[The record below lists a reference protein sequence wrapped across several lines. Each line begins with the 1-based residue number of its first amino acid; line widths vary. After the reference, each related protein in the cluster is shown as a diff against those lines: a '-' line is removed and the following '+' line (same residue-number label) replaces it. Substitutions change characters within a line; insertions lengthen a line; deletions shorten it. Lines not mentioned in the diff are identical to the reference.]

1 MESRLCVKRHILRYL
16 RRNFLLALACAGP
29 IAVLFAVAGLF
40 AKSDPRDIAA
50 AIVLTAA
57 LAGAFLLAGAILC
70 FRFVR
75 MIRLQE
81 ALFQTA
87 FDDTDAVVVDRVGL
101 TYLSKDWFIRSGSA
115 AFHADYIR
123 SIRCRTVH
131 SQNGVGYRVTVAAT
145 DGKAYG
151 LWLNSASDVRR
162 VREWLAARRAR
173 TAPGAKG

>member
-1 MESRLCVKRHILRYL
+1 MESRLRVKRHIQRYL
-16 RRNFLLALACAGP
+16 RRNLLLALACAGP
-29 IAVLFAVAGLF
+29 IAVLFAVAGVF
-40 AKSDPRDIAA
+40 AKSEVRDIAT
-50 AIVLTAA
+50 AILLTAA
-57 LAGAFLLAGAILC
+57 LAGIFLLAGTVVC

-87 FDDTDAVVVDRVGL
+87 FDDTNATELDRVGL

-131 SQNGVGYRVTVAAT
+131 SQNGAGYHVTLAAT
-145 DGKAYG
+145 DGRSYG

-162 VREWLAARRAR
+162 VREWLAARRAVGSER
-173 TAPGAKG
+173 QMV

>member
-1 MESRLCVKRHILRYL
+1 MESRPRVKRHVLRYL
-16 RRNFLLALACAGP
+16 RRNLLLALACAGS
-29 IAVLFAVAGLF
+29 IAALFTIAGLL
-40 AKSDPRDIAA
+40 AKADPRDITTALL
-50 AIVLTAA
+50 LTAA
-57 LAGAFLLAGAILC
+57 LAGAFLLAGMVPCI
-70 FRFVR
+70 RFVR

-87 FDDTDAVVVDRVGL
+87 FDDENAIELDRVGL
-101 TYLSKDWFIRSGSA
+101 TYVSKDWFIRSGSA
-115 AFHADYIR
+115 AFYADYIR

-173 TAPGAKG
+173 AAQDAKG

>member
-1 MESRLCVKRHILRYL
+1 MESRLRVKRHVLRYL
-16 RRNFLLALACAGP
+16 RRNLLLALACAGP
-29 IAVLFAVAGLF
+29 IAVLFAVAGAF
-40 AKSDPRDIAA
+40 AESEARDIVT
-50 AIVLTAA
+50 AILLTAA
-57 LAGAFLLAGAILC
+57 LAGAFLLAGTLVC

-87 FDDTDAVVVDRVGL
+87 FDDTNAIVLDRVGL

-131 SQNGVGYRVTVAAT
+131 SQNGAGYRVTVAAT
-145 DGKAYG
+145 DGRSYG
-151 LWLNSASDVRR
+151 LWLNSTSDVKR
-162 VREWLAARRAR
+162 VRAWLATWRSQAV
-173 TAPGAKG
+173 

>member
-1 MESRLCVKRHILRYL
+1 MASPAIVKRHILRYL
-16 RRNFLLALACAGP
+16 RRNLLLALACAGP
-29 IAVLFAVAGLF
+29 IAALFAVAGLM
-40 AKSDPRDIAA
+40 AKADPRDITAA
-50 AIVLTAA
+50 LLLTAA
-57 LAGAFLLAGAILC
+57 LAGAFLLAGTIPC

-75 MIRLQE
+75 MIHLQE
-81 ALFQTA
+81 SLFQTA
-87 FDDTDAVVVDRVGL
+87 FDDSGAVELDRVGL
-101 TYLSKDWFIRSGSA
+101 TYVSKDWFIRSGSA
-115 AFHADYIR
+115 AFHANYIR

-131 SQNGVGYRVTVAAT
+131 SQNGVGYRVTVATT